1 MNQVLR
7 KRLARDLK
15 SNFGRYLALTM
26 LIALGIYMIV
36 GIVGMSEVVLQGT
49 ENQKSVTFV
58 EDGQFSV
65 FLPLSEKEIA
75 ELSENNTVIESMF
88 YTDLQAADGSKLR
101 MMKNRKQ
108 IDLIQLDE
116 GRLAETNGECV
127 LEKRYAAVHALHCG
141 DTVTAAG
148 TEFTI
153 TGIGSTPDYDQPI
166 AAFSDVAVES
176 SHFGLI
182 FVTESQYQQIR
193 DTTSQKAEE
202 YVYAYRL
209 GDGMTSDKL
218 KQKIKD
224 FDFDY
229 TKVNDKYFR
238 QTIDEILDKKKEM
251 QDGIRDLYSGSQE
264 LSDGLAELE
273 NYGTD
278 LKDAADQ
285 LFDAYLKQ
293 AESTLAALGKDITLT
308 KENYAQ
314 ELDKA
319 VEELDYRSLREL
331 KEALDG
337 VKAFADGIGEYK
349 DGVGEAYS
357 GSQEL
362 SDGVGELKKETNKL
376 LDEIFEIDID
386 NLISFITAEDNIR
399 IAAAAGDVIMNKNV
413 GLIAGLVVLVL
424 FTYVISVFVIHQI
437 EKEAPVIGA
446 LYSLGVKKKDLLL
459 HYITLPVV
467 IAFAGGLIGMI
478 IGFSPAG
485 IDTLASSTY
494 DYYSVPH
501 FAMVYPAYLFIYS
514 LILPPVI
521 SGIVNTIVINKKL
534 SQTAL
539 SLIKNEQKASSYRQV
554 NLKSKNFIRVFQIRQ
569 MLREYRSAAAVIAGM
584 MVCMLLSDISL
595 DCAVMCQAV
604 KTDNLADT
612 HYEYMYLYKYPEDTA
627 PRNAETAYL
636 ETLSIP
642 CFDYT
647 LDVSVMGLN
656 PNSRYFEA
664 RPAKSKNKV
673 VINNSLHERFKLNP
687 GDTFTLNDATGD
699 MNYTFT
705 VDAIAQYSV
714 GFAVFMD
721 IDSMRE
727 LFGQEEDYFN
737 AAYSDT
743 ALDIDEGRLY
753 AVTTKA
759 DIEKSAGVFVDMM
772 LPMVIT
778 LLSISLLIF
787 CVVMY
792 LMMGVMIDRSASG
805 ISLMKI
811 FGYRPNEIR
820 KLYLN
825 GNTLIIA
832 LGALICIPV
841 SKMIMDAL
849 YPSFIANVACGMNI
863 RFPWY
868 LYLGIYG
875 VVMIGY
881 FVINFLLIGKINKIT
896 PAEVLKNRE

>member
-7 KRLARDLK
+7 KRLLRDLK
-15 SNFGRYLALTM
+15 HNFGRYLALIL

-36 GIVGMSEVVLQGT
+36 GIVGMAEVVLQGT

-65 FLPLSEKEIA
+65 FLPLSES
-75 ELSENNTVIESMF
+75 ELSELSKNNTMIEEMF
-88 YTDLQAADGSKLR
+88 YTDLQAEDGSKLR

-108 IDLIQLDE
+108 INLIALDE
-116 GRLAETNGECV
+116 GRLAEASGEAV
-127 LEKRYAAVHALHCG
+127 LEKRYAAVHHLHCG

-148 TEFTI
+148 TVFTI

-176 SHFGLI
+176 SHFGLL
-182 FVTESQYQQIR
+182 FVTDEQYQTIR
-193 DTTSQKAEE
+193 KTTSQKAEE
-202 YVYAYRL
+202 YLYAYRL
-209 GDGMTSDKL
+209 GDGITSEKL
-218 KQKIKD
+218 KEKIKN

-229 TKVNDKYFR
+229 TKVEDKYFR
-238 QTIDEILDKKKEM
+238 QAIDEVLDKKNDMK
-251 QDGIRDLYSGSQE
+251 DGIGELYDGSQK

-278 LKDAADQ
+278 LSDAAAQ

-293 AESTLAALGKDITLT
+293 AESTLASLGKEITLT
-308 KENYAQ
+308 KDNYAE

-319 VEELDYRSLREL
+319 VEELDYHSLREL
-331 KEALDG
+331 KDALDG
-337 VKAFADGIGEYK
+337 VKAFADGMSEYK
-349 DGVGEAYS
+349 DGVGEAFS

-362 SDGVGELKKETNKL
+362 SDGVNELRKETNKL
-376 LDEIFEIDID
+376 LDELFEIDID
-386 NLISFITAEDNIR
+386 NLITFIVAEDNVR
-399 IAAAAGDVIMNKNV
+399 IAAAAGDVVMNKNV
-413 GLIAGLVVLVL
+413 GLIAGLVILIL

-437 EKEAPVIGA
+437 EKEASVIGA

-459 HYITLPVV
+459 HYITLPVI
-467 IAFAGGLIGMI
+467 IAFIGGLIGMI
-478 IGFSPAG
+478 VGFSPAG
-485 IDTLASSTY
+485 IDVLASSTY
-494 DYYSVPH
+494 DYYSVPK
-501 FAMVYPAYLFIYS
+501 FPVIYPAYLFVYS

-521 SGIVNTIVINKKL
+521 SAIVNTIVINQKL

-539 SLIKNEQKASSYRQV
+539 SLIKNEQKASSYKQV
-554 NLKSKNFIRVFQIRQ
+554 SLKSKNFIRVFQIRQ
-569 MLREYRSAAAVIAGM
+569 MLREYRSAVAVIAGL
-584 MVCMLLSDISL
+584 MVCMLLANISL

-612 HYEYMYLYKYPEDTA
+612 HYEYMYLYKYPEDTV
-627 PRNAETAYL
+627 PGNGESAYI
-636 ETLSIP
+636 ETLTIP
-642 CFDYT
+642 CYDYT
-647 LDVSVMGLN
+647 LDVSIIGLN
-656 PNSRYFEA
+656 SGSRYFSA
-664 RPAKSKNKV
+664 NPPKSKNKV

-687 GDTFTLNDATGD
+687 GDTFTLDNSTGD
-699 MNYTFT
+699 MSYTFT
-705 VDAIAQYSV
+705 VDSIAQYSV
-714 GFAVFMD
+714 GFAVFMN
-721 IDSMRE
+721 IESMRE

-737 AAYSDT
+737 VVYSDD
-743 ALDIDEGRLY
+743 ALSIDEGRLY

-759 DIEKSAGVFVDMM
+759 DVEKSAGVFVDMM

-778 LLSISLLIF
+778 LITVSLLIF

-811 FGYRPNEIR
+811 FGYRANEIR

-832 LGALICIPV
+832 LGSLLCIPV
-841 SKMIMDAL
+841 SKIIMDAL

-863 RFPWY
+863 KFPWY
-868 LYLGIYG
+868 LYLGIYA
-875 VVMIGY
+875 VIMSGY
-881 FVINFLLIGKINKIT
+881 FIINFMLVGKINKIT